1 MELTID
7 LTCVTPRVDYLS
19 RIGGVALTREAT
31 AVEAVLANNFKVQQK
46 CRDGDTLRLR
56 VTHGG
61 DPRAC
66 ANWVAERLGC
76 PVELF
81 ENA

>member
-7 LTCVTPRVDYLS
+7 LTRVTPRIDYVS
-19 RIGGVALTREAT
+19 RIGGVALTTEAT
-31 AVEAVLANNFKVQQK
+31 AVEAVLANNFKVLQK
-46 CRDGDTLRLR
+46 WRDGDTLRLT

-66 ANWVAERLGC
+66 ATWAAERLGC
-76 PVELF
+76 PVDL
-81 ENA
+81 A